1 MTKSVHSARY
11 AELRR
16 LLVEAR
22 QAAAMTQVDAAKR
35 LRKPQSYL
43 SKVESGERRI
53 DIVEF
58 LDLAEAVGAD
68 PVAIVKKLHRMRR

>member
-16 LLVEAR
+16 LLVQAR
-22 QAAAMTQVDAAKR
+22 QTTAMTQVDAAKR
-35 LRKPQSYL
+35 LKKPQSYL

-68 PVAIVKKLHRMRR
+68 PVAILKKLQRTRR